1 MMASAFI
8 DPSIVPLKISDSVAV
23 AIDFFKE
30 FSVRQLP
37 VVQDNIC
44 IGILSLDE
52 IEEELNFWGL
62 CGNTNISD
70 IPVLDFINLS
80 YSFASTYDHIYE
92 VMRAISE
99 QSVTLFP
106 IIDENNN
113 YLGCITLASLF
124 KNYVNCAA
132 FSQPGSIVV
141 LEMDKKNY
149 SLAEIARIVES
160 ENKVILSSLLSS
172 NAESDRL
179 EITLK
184 LNSAQIQ
191 NLLSTFERFGY
202 NIKATFDEEDVKD
215 TLKNRYESLMTYL
228 NV

>member
-1 MMASAFI
+1 MASAFI

-52 IEEELNFWGL
+52 IEEELA
-62 CGNTNISD
+62 D

-132 FSQPGSIVV
+132 FSQPGSIIV

>member
-52 IEEELNFWGL
+52 IEEELA
-62 CGNTNISD
+62 D

-92 VMRAISE
+92 VMRAVSE

>member
-52 IEEELNFWGL
+52 IEEELA
-62 CGNTNISD
+62 D

-215 TLKNRYESLMTYL
+215 TFKNRYESLMTYL

>member
-52 IEEELNFWGL
+52 IEEELA
-62 CGNTNISD
+62 D

-106 IIDENNN
+106 INDENNN

>member
-8 DPSIVPLKISDSVAV
+8 DPSIVPLKISDSVAI

-52 IEEELNFWGL
+52 IEEELV
-62 CGNTNISD
+62 D
-70 IPVLDFINLS
+70 IPVLDFINLN
-80 YSFASTYDHIYE
+80 YSFASNYDHIYE

-99 QSVTLFP
+99 QSLTLFP

-124 KNYVNCAA
+124 KNYINSAA

-172 NAESDRL
+172 NGESDRL

>member
-1 MMASAFI
+1 MMATAFI
-8 DPSIVPLKISDSVAV
+8 DPSIVPLKTSDSVAV

-44 IGILSLDE
+44 IGTISLED
-52 IEEELNFWGL
+52 IEEE
-62 CGNTNISD
+62 ISE

-80 YSFASTYDHIYE
+80 FSFASSHDHIYE

-99 QSVTLFP
+99 QSLTLFP

-113 YLGCITLASLF
+113 YLGCITLTSLF

-172 NAESDRL
+172 NGESNRL

-184 LNSAQIQ
+184 LNSTQIQ

-202 NIKATFDEEDVKD
+202 DIKATFDEEDVKD

>member
-52 IEEELNFWGL
+52 IEEELA
-62 CGNTNISD
+62 D

-80 YSFASTYDHIYE
+80 YSFASTYDHIYD

>member
-37 VVQDNIC
+37 VVQANIC

-52 IEEELNFWGL
+52 IEEELA
-62 CGNTNISD
+62 D

>member
-52 IEEELNFWGL
+52 IEEELA
-62 CGNTNISD
+62 D
-70 IPVLDFINLS
+70 IPVLDFINLN

-124 KNYVNCAA
+124 KNYINCAA

-149 SLAEIARIVES
+149 SLAEIARIEES

>member
-52 IEEELNFWGL
+52 IEEEL
-62 CGNTNISD
+62 TD

>member
-52 IEEELNFWGL
+52 IEEELA
-62 CGNTNISD
+62 D
-70 IPVLDFINLS
+70 IPVLDFINLN

-132 FSQPGSIVV
+132 FSQPGSIIV

-172 NAESDRL
+172 NAESHRL

>member
-8 DPSIVPLKISDSVAV
+8 DLSIVPLKTSDTVAV

-44 IGILSLDE
+44 IGLLSLDE
-52 IEEELNFWGL
+52 IEEES
-62 CGNTNISD
+62 TD
-70 IPVLDFINLS
+70 VTVLDFINLN
-80 YSFASTYDHIYE
+80 YSFASNCDHIYE

-99 QSVTLFP
+99 KSLTLFP
-106 IIDENNN
+106 VIDENN
-113 YLGCITLASLF
+113 YYVGCITLGSLF
-124 KNYVNCAA
+124 KHYINCAA

-141 LEMDKKNY
+141 LEIDKKNY

-172 NAESDRL
+172 NGESDRL
-179 EITLK
+179 EVTLK

-191 NLLSTFERFGY
+191 NLLATFERFGY
-202 NIKATFDEEDVKD
+202 SIKATFDEEDVKD
-215 TLKNRYESLMTYL
+215 TLKNRYESLMSYL

>member
-52 IEEELNFWGL
+52 IEEEL
-62 CGNTNISD
+62 TD
-70 IPVLDFINLS
+70 IPLLDFINLS

>member
-1 MMASAFI
+1 MASAFI

-52 IEEELNFWGL
+52 IEEELA
-62 CGNTNISD
+62 D

>member
-1 MMASAFI
+1 MASAFI

-37 VVQDNIC
+37 VVHDNIC

-52 IEEELNFWGL
+52 IEEELA
-62 CGNTNISD
+62 D

>member
-1 MMASAFI
+1 
-8 DPSIVPLKISDSVAV
+8 VAV

-52 IEEELNFWGL
+52 IEEELA
-62 CGNTNISD
+62 D
-70 IPVLDFINLS
+70 IHVLDFINLN

-124 KNYVNCAA
+124 KNYINCAA

>member
-52 IEEELNFWGL
+52 IEEELV
-62 CGNTNISD
+62 D
-70 IPVLDFINLS
+70 IPVLDFINLN

-202 NIKATFDEEDVKD
+202 NIKASFDEEDVKD

>member
-52 IEEELNFWGL
+52 IEEELA
-62 CGNTNISD
+62 D

-172 NAESDRL
+172 NSESDRL

>member
-8 DPSIVPLKISDSVAV
+8 DPSIVPLKISDSVAI

-52 IEEELNFWGL
+52 IEEELA
-62 CGNTNISD
+62 D

-132 FSQPGSIVV
+132 FSQPGSILV

>member
-52 IEEELNFWGL
+52 IEEELA
-62 CGNTNISD
+62 D

-92 VMRAISE
+92 VMRAVSE

-172 NAESDRL
+172 NGESDRL

>member
-8 DPSIVPLKISDSVAV
+8 DPSIVPLKISDSVAI

-52 IEEELNFWGL
+52 IEEELA
-62 CGNTNISD
+62 D

-172 NAESDRL
+172 NGESDRL

>member
-52 IEEELNFWGL
+52 IEEEL
-62 CGNTNISD
+62 TD

-149 SLAEIARIVES
+149 SLAEISRIVES

>member
-8 DPSIVPLKISDSVAV
+8 DPSIVPLKISDSVAI

-52 IEEELNFWGL
+52 IEEELA
-62 CGNTNISD
+62 D
-70 IPVLDFINLS
+70 IPVLDFINLN
-80 YSFASTYDHIYE
+80 YSFASNYDHIYE

-99 QSVTLFP
+99 QSLTLFP

-113 YLGCITLASLF
+113 FSGCITLASLF
-124 KNYVNCAA
+124 KNYINCAA

-172 NAESDRL
+172 NGESDRL

>member
-52 IEEELNFWGL
+52 IEEELA
-62 CGNTNISD
+62 D

-80 YSFASTYDHIYE
+80 YSFASIYDHIYE

-132 FSQPGSIVV
+132 FSQPGSIIV

>member
-52 IEEELNFWGL
+52 IEEELE
-62 CGNTNISD
+62 D

-149 SLAEIARIVES
+149 SLAEISRIVES

>member
-37 VVQDNIC
+37 VVQDNLC

-52 IEEELNFWGL
+52 IEEELE
-62 CGNTNISD
+62 D

>member
-52 IEEELNFWGL
+52 IEEELA
-62 CGNTNISD
+62 D

-160 ENKVILSSLLSS
+160 ENKVVLSSLLSS

>member
-52 IEEELNFWGL
+52 IEEELA
-62 CGNTNISD
+62 D

-132 FSQPGSIVV
+132 YSHPGSIVV

>member
-8 DPSIVPLKISDSVAV
+8 DPSIVPLKISDSVAI

-52 IEEELNFWGL
+52 IEEELA
-62 CGNTNISD
+62 D

-132 FSQPGSIVV
+132 FSQPGSILE

>member
-52 IEEELNFWGL
+52 IEEELA
-62 CGNTNISD
+62 D
-70 IPVLDFINLS
+70 IPVLDFMNLS

-132 FSQPGSIVV
+132 FSQPGSIIV